1 MGLNAAAPNL
11 GGVTTKA
18 ASVLALLL
26 AVVLAACSSADPAA
40 DAPEIDPDTFATD
53 LAAAMDVDAMS
64 VHLQKLQD
72 IADANDGNRADGTPG
87 YDASVDYVAQ
97 TLRDN
102 GFDVQTPEY
111 TRLAITREGTQSLT
125 VGGRSYPVSQ
135 ASLLFTTARG
145 GLSAA
150 AVRPA
155 MAAGCVAA
163 DYGTVVASG
172 AIVVVNDADCSL
184 VDKHDAA
191 VARGAAGVLVVSVP
205 GPDGSPEGLF
215 ETGYYRDLSLPV
227 GVISDA
233 AVDSALKRT
242 RSPVKLV
249 LETTA
254 KEVTS
259 RNVLAQTRTGD
270 TRNVVMVGAHLDSV
284 ARSPGINDN
293 GSGVASLLEI
303 ATHLGAEPQ
312 VTNAVR
318 FGFWGSSEAGLA
330 GSTRYVHGLNRDE
343 LNDIAL
349 YLNFD
354 TLASPN
360 AGFFTYDG
368 DQSGQAN
375 PDLPSADV
383 PDGSEGIE
391 RTLAGY
397 LNLAGKRPA
406 DMPLGFTTDYSPFL
420 SAGVP
425 IGGLTSGSTQKK
437 TEVQVRLWGG
447 EEGVAFDPTY
457 HSARDTVTG
466 INRAALGIMAS
477 AAAFAVA
484 TYALSVDG
492 INGVPARDKRFR
504 AAIGS

>member
-11 GGVTTKA
+11 GWVTTKA

-26 AVVLAACSSADPAA
+26 TLVLAACSSTEPAA
-40 DAPEIDPDTFATD
+40 PAEVDPDAFARN
-53 LAAAMDVDAMS
+53 LAAAVDVDGMS
-64 VHLQKLQD
+64 VHLEKLQE
-72 IADANDGNRADGTPG
+72 IADANGGNRADGTPG
-87 YDASVDYVAQ
+87 YDASVEYVAQ

-102 GFDVQTPEY
+102 GFHVETPEY
-111 TRLAITREGTQSLT
+111 TRLAITREGTQALT
-125 VGGRSYPVSQ
+125 VAGRSYPVSQ

-145 GLSAA
+145 GLSAT
-150 AVRPA
+150 AVRPKEP
-155 MAAGCVAA
+155 AGCVEA
-163 DYGTVVASG
+163 DYGNVAVKG
-172 AIVVVNDADCSL
+172 AIVVVNDADCSI
-184 VDKHDAA
+184 VAKHDVA

-205 GPDGSPEGLF
+205 GPDGSPVGLF
-215 ETGYYRDLSLPV
+215 ETGYYRDLTVPV
-227 GVISDA
+227 GVIADSAIDA
-233 AVDSALKRT
+233 ALKKT

-249 LETTA
+249 LETKA
-254 KEVTS
+254 VEVTS
-259 RNVLAQTRTGD
+259 RNVLAQTGTGD

-284 ARSPGINDN
+284 AEGPGINDN
-293 GSGVASLLEI
+293 GTGVAAVLEI
-303 ATHLGAEPQ
+303 ASELGADPQ
-312 VTNAVR
+312 VANAVR
-318 FGFWGSSEAGLA
+318 FTFWGSSEVGLA

-354 TLASPN
+354 TLGSPN

-368 DQSGQAN
+368 DQSGQVN
-375 PDLPSADV
+375 PDLPSGDV

-425 IGGLTSGSTQKK
+425 IGGLTTGSTQKK
-437 TEVQVRLWGG
+437 TEVQERLWGG

-457 HSARDTVTG
+457 HSERDTVTG
-466 INRAALGIMAS
+466 VNRAALQIMGS
-477 AAAFAVA
+477 AAAFTVA
-484 TYALSVDG
+484 TYAQSVDG
-492 INGVPARDKRFR
+492 INGVPGRDKRFR